1 MGYAEKRGDYYR
13 ARFKLADG
21 RYDIVKDAIGGTVR
35 FRTKREAEQAADDA
49 EATVRANTFRNP
61 AAGRVL
67 FVDYS
72 NEWFE
77 RLDLALSTMQGY
89 RRAIEDHLLPAFG
102 ELALAD
108 ITATEI
114 ALWEKR
120 EKGLGYADASLRL
133 WRKVL
138 HTILEDAT
146 EEGLIV
152 RNAARRRRGRGR
164 RTGRAANRG
173 KEKAITTALGT
184 LLIAERAALLS
195 GRDDEFVALVLKGFS
210 GMRWGELVGLE
221 TQFVRPN
228 LVRVEWQLYELDTGE
243 MHRCPPKDES
253 RRSVHIPT
261 WLHTLVT
268 NHIAD
273 KAPQP
278 CACHGLRYV
287 FSGNKAANGAP
298 TRESAKAK
306 DVAIQAGVS
315 VGTVSNF
322 FNHLDRLDER
332 TRQTVQDAVDALG
345 YVRGSVMA
353 TPASLWR
360 RNGFAAWLFQ
370 PAATGSYP
378 AKAPMPARPV
388 PLLGEPWP
396 GIPVRGRNAS
406 GRADACWLPIAP
418 GLTPHSLRHT
428 YKTLMEELGTPKPL
442 MDEQMGHADGSVQAR
457 YSHATSEMVR
467 RLLDGLTDAWEQ
479 ALAERRQLSPCSPVA
494 ALDRSMK
501 DAEK

>member
-21 RYDIVKDAIGGTVR
+21 RYDTVKDAYGNTVK

-49 EATVRANTFRNP
+49 EATVRAGKFRNP

-67 FVDYS
+67 FVDYT

-77 RLDLALSTMQGY
+77 RLDLALSTIQGY

-102 ELALAD
+102 EFALAD

-120 EKGLGYADASLRL
+120 EKALDYADNSLRL

-146 EEGLIV
+146 EEGLII
-152 RNAARRRRGRGR
+152 RNAARRRRGRGK
-164 RTGRAANRG
+164 RTGRVASRG
-173 KEKAITTALGT
+173 KEKTITTALGM

-195 GRDDEFVALVLKGFS
+195 GRDDEFVALVLMGFT

-243 MHRCPPKDES
+243 FHRCPPKDES
-253 RRSVHIPT
+253 RRNVHIPT
-261 WLHTLVT
+261 WLYALVAS
-268 NHIAD
+268 HIAG
-273 KAPQP
+273 KSVQP
-278 CACHGLRYV
+278 CSCHGLRYM

-298 TRESAKAK
+298 ARESAKAK
-306 DVAIQAGVS
+306 DVAKQAGVS
-315 VGTVSNF
+315 VGTVSHF
-322 FNHLDRLDER
+322 FNHPDRLNDR
-332 TRQTVQDAVDALG
+332 ARQAVQEAVDVLG
-345 YVRGSVMA
+345 YVQGSMMA
-353 TPASLWR
+353 TPAAHWR

-370 PAATGSYP
+370 PAVTGSYP

-388 PLLGEPWP
+388 PVLGQPWP
-396 GIPVRGRNAS
+396 GIPVRGRDAS

-418 GLTPHSLRHT
+418 GLTPHGLRHT
-428 YKTLMEELGTPKPL
+428 YKTMMEELGTPKPL
-442 MDEQMGHADGSVQAR
+442 MDVQMGHADGSVQAR
-457 YSHATSEMVR
+457 YSHATAEMVR
-467 RLLDGLTDAWEQ
+467 RLLDGLTEVWEQ
-479 ALAERRQLSPCSPVA
+479 ALEDRRQISPGSPVA
-494 ALDRSMK
+494 VLDRLLK
-501 DAEK
+501 GDGR